1 MRPPRKALDRAPGH
15 RLADI
20 CGGTAN
26 YALALKRE
34 GWERPWSTALP
45 RCFAQDDLRAS
56 PPAPS
61 PLPLRTN
68 GRSRVARRA
77 RRRGARVGSW
87 LLIQLE
93 GLVEEERPEWFVFGR
108 RA

>member
-20 CGGTAN
+20 GGGTAN

-34 GWERPWSTALP
+34 GWERPWSTAPEML
-45 RCFAQDDLRAS
+45 AQDDLRAS
-56 PPAPS
+56 PAAPG

-68 GRSRVARRA
+68 RDSARNKRTACGRAVARR
-77 RRRGARVGSW
+77 
-87 LLIQLE
+87 QKQ
-93 GLVEEERPEWFVFGR
+93 
-108 RA
+108 

>member
-61 PLPLRTN
+61 LLPLRTT
-68 GRSRVARRA
+68 SIIFELAVKRRPLFCESDTPGVPL
-77 RRRGARVGSW
+77 R
-87 LLIQLE
+87 
-93 GLVEEERPEWFVFGR
+93 
-108 RA
+108 